1 MYTGDPAFYVWK
13 PFSKIHEYCWSCSN
27 CINNYNNNEYIDS
40 INRNIKNI
48 IKKYKK
54 NLWKVLTNMNLSVII
69 NSTKNKTPYQ
79 TSTPHFLWKR
89 REIFIRRMEK
99 ELIKNRIRKILIKKV
114 NWIGFPE
121 GLGGKIRTWG
131 NRSYSNV
138 ERNQKQYFLKSEQKD
153 LYFLS
158 GWKR

>member
-1 MYTGDPAFYVWK
+1 MYTGDPAFYVGK

-27 CINNYNNNEYIDS
+27 CINNYNKNEYIDS